1 MVSRPMGKPFIVRLH
16 CWLRSHKILGFSLV
30 LLCWAVFALLAAR
43 MQPDSSSMAFFPDDA
58 PQVRRMAKALDVSP
72 ASGLLFIDLSTE
84 RQGGKYALASAAD
97 AIVGDL
103 PRDMA
108 ERMGA
113 VGMPDAQALMALL
126 PYFMDDATLA
136 QLQQATDASQIVA
149 AVRSAH
155 NNLNSLLAAG
165 PAQEWLRAD
174 PLSLRRFVLSR
185 LPAEH
190 AGAMPDPV
198 LGYPVSA
205 DGKHLLLV
213 LRPAHS
219 LHDVSAAARLMDTI
233 HAAMQKHL
241 APDMQGLV
249 VGGHR
254 HSAVNAQVIQRDVT
268 NIVFFSMLG
277 FVLVY
282 ALLVRSRGA
291 LWLMLVPAFAASFA
305 LGGMTLLTP
314 ALSGLALGFGA
325 SVLGVAEDYAVHMHF
340 ALRSGDSTESV
351 LEHIT
356 PPLFQGYLV
365 NASGFAVLLLSGIPA
380 VRQLA
385 LFALL
390 TLSAGFALAVVVL
403 PICPWFNTPPL
414 PVRKENTAPRQPV
427 PLRVFASVFG
437 LLLLCY
443 ALFSIVR
450 VDVSPRTMGADMAQL
465 QQDGEKLKAI
475 WGSRDSNILVVEGP
489 TTDAALANGRA
500 VAQALRVLEP
510 ENKIGTLTD
519 VWPSPEQ
526 AQANVQRWE
535 AFAKAEGPRVQ
546 ALLASAAQRYGF
558 TAEAFAPFAQL
569 LERPVAQ
576 FDPSVLRAAG
586 LGEMVDVFL
595 HAPQADDHTARLL
608 LFTGKK
614 ADVSRLEP
622 ALAAQTMA
630 LAPGELETTLLQQ
643 LGMEKRLV
651 PLAWMAC
658 LALLFLYFRDARRTL
673 FASLPPLCSV
683 ACILAWMSITSHPLT
698 LAGMAAMPLVLGLA
712 ADHGI
717 VVTHDLVSGVKMG
730 VERAVVVSSLTT
742 FTGMGLLALAQ
753 HPALKAMGEVIFWGL
768 IVEVPVA
775 LWLLPRL
782 CRAQGKQA

>member
-1 MVSRPMGKPFIVRLH
+1 MRA
-16 CWLRSHKILGFSLV
+16 HKILAFSLV
-30 LLCWAVFALLAAR
+30 LVCWAVFALLAAR
-43 MQPDSSSMAFFPDDA
+43 MQPDSSSLAFFPDDA
-58 PQVRRMAKALDVSP
+58 PQVRRMARALDVSP
-72 ASGLLFIDLSTE
+72 ASGLLFIDLFTE
-84 RQGGKYALASAAD
+84 RPGGKYALASTAD
-97 AIVGDL
+97 AMVGDL
-103 PRDMA
+103 PPELA
-108 ERMGA
+108 ERVGVM
-113 VGMPDAQALMALL
+113 GMPDAQALMALL
-126 PYFMDDATLA
+126 PYFTDEATLA
-136 QLQQATDASQIVA
+136 QLQTATSASQIDTSVRA
-149 AVRSAH
+149 AH
-155 NNLNSLLAAG
+155 DNLNSLLAAG

-174 PLSLRRFVLSR
+174 PLGLRQRILSR

-219 LHDVSAAARLMDTI
+219 LHDVSAAALLMDAV
-233 HAAMQKHL
+233 HASMQKNL
-241 APDMQGLV
+241 ASDMQGLV

-254 HSAVNAQVIQRDVT
+254 HSAVNAQVIQRDIT

-282 ALLVRSRGA
+282 ALLVRSRGV

-305 LGGMTLLTP
+305 LGGMTLLSP

-340 ALRSGDSTESV
+340 ALRSGDSAESV
-351 LEHIT
+351 LGHIT

-390 TLSAGFALAVVVL
+390 TLSAGFALAVIVL
-403 PICPWFNTPPL
+403 PVCPWFNTPAL
-414 PVRKENTAPRQPV
+414 PVHKQNTDPRRPAG
-427 PLRVFASVFG
+427 LRVFLSISA

-443 ALFSIVR
+443 ALFSIVQ

-465 QQDGEKLKAI
+465 QQDGEKLKAV
-475 WGSRDSNILVVEGP
+475 WGSRDSNILVVEGKN
-489 TTDAALANGRA
+489 TDAALAHGRA
-500 VAQALRVLEP
+500 VVSSLRALEP
-510 ENKIGTLTD
+510 ENKLGTLTD
-519 VWPSPEQ
+519 VWPSKEQ
-526 AQANVQRWE
+526 AQANVMRWE
-535 AFAKAEGPRVQ
+535 AFAAAEGPRVRAQ
-546 ALLASAAQRYGF
+546 LISAAQRHGF
-558 TAEAFAPFAQL
+558 TVEAFVPFIQL
-569 LERPVAQ
+569 IERPVAE

-586 LGEMVDVFL
+586 LGEMMDVFL
-595 HAPQADDHTARLL
+595 HGPNADDSVARLL
-608 LFTGKK
+608 LFTTSK

-622 ALAAQTMA
+622 ALAELTTA
-630 LAPGELETTLLQQ
+630 LAPGELEATLLQQ
-643 LGMEKRLV
+643 LDMEKRLV
-651 PLAWMAC
+651 PLAWLAC
-658 LALLFLYFRDARRTL
+658 LTLLFLYFRDVPRTL
-673 FASLPPLCSV
+673 LASLPPLCSV

-775 LWLLPRL
+775 LWLLPML
-782 CRAQGKQA
+782 CRVEGKQA

>member
-1 MVSRPMGKPFIVRLH
+1 MGKPFIVGLH
-16 CWLRSHKILGFSLV
+16 CWMRSHKLLGFSLV
-30 LLCWAVFALLAAR
+30 LVCWAAFALLAAR
-43 MQPDSSSMAFFPDDA
+43 MQPDSSSLAFFPDDA
-58 PQVRRMAKALDVSP
+58 PQLHRMAKALDVSP

-84 RQGGKYALASAAD
+84 RHGGKYALASAAD

-103 PRDMA
+103 PPDMA
-108 ERMGA
+108 ARVGA
-113 VGMPDAQALMALL
+113 LGMPDAQALMALL
-126 PYFMDDATLA
+126 PYFTDEATLA
-136 QLQQATDASQIVA
+136 QLQCAAGDEQIDK
-149 AVRSAH
+149 AVRTAH
-155 NNLNSLLAAG
+155 DNLNSLLAAG

-174 PLSLRRFVLSR
+174 PLGLRQHVLSR

-219 LHDVSAAARLMDTI
+219 LHDVSAAAQLMDAV
-233 HAAMQKHL
+233 HAALQKHL

-254 HSAVNAQVIQRDVT
+254 HSAINAQVIQRDVT

-282 ALLVRSRGA
+282 ALLVRSRGV

-305 LGGMTLLTP
+305 LGGMTLLSP

-340 ALRSGDSTESV
+340 ALRSGDSVESV

-403 PICPWFNTPPL
+403 PVCPWFNTPALLMHKQNTDPRR
-414 PVRKENTAPRQPV
+414 PVG
-427 PLRVFASVFG
+427 LRVFFSISA

-443 ALFSIVR
+443 ALFSIVQ

-465 QQDGEKLKAI
+465 QQDGEKLKAV
-475 WGSRDSNILVVEGP
+475 WGSRDSNILVVEGK
-489 TTDAALANGRA
+489 TTAEALANGRA
-500 VAQALRVLEP
+500 IAEALRRLEP
-510 ENKIGTLTD
+510 DNKLGTLTD
-519 VWPSPEQ
+519 VWPSKEQ
-526 AQANVQRWE
+526 AQANVQRWQS
-535 AFAKAEGPRVQ
+535 FAKEEGPRVRAQ
-546 ALLASAAQRYGF
+546 LISAAQRYGF
-558 TAEAFAPFAQL
+558 TAEAFAPFTQML
-569 LERPVAQ
+569 GSPVSE
-576 FDPSVLRAAG
+576 FDSSVLRVAG

-595 HAPQADDHTARLL
+595 HGPNADDSVARLL
-608 LFTGKK
+608 LFTSSK

-622 ALAAQTMA
+622 ALAAQTLA
-630 LAPGELETTLLQQ
+630 LAPRDLETTLLQQ
-643 LGMEKRLV
+643 LDVEKRLV
-651 PLAWMAC
+651 PLAWLAC
-658 LALLFLYFRDARRTL
+658 LALLFLYFRDVPRTL
-673 FASLPPLCSV
+673 LASLPPLCSV

-753 HPALKAMGEVIFWGL
+753 HPALRAMGEVIFWGL

-775 LWLLPRL
+775 LWLLPTL
-782 CRAQGKQA
+782 CRVEEKQA

>member
-1 MVSRPMGKPFIVRLH
+1 M
-16 CWLRSHKILGFSLV
+16 RSHKVLGFSLV
-30 LLCWAVFALLAAR
+30 LLCWAIFALFAAR
-43 MQPDSSSMAFFPDDA
+43 MQPDSSSLAFFPDDA
-58 PQVRRMAKALDVSP
+58 PQVRRMARALDVSP
-72 ASGLLFIDLSTE
+72 ASGLLFIDLFTE
-84 RQGGKYALASAAD
+84 RPGGKFALASAAD
-97 AIVGDL
+97 AMVGDL
-103 PRDMA
+103 PPQMA
-108 ERMGA
+108 ERVGA
-113 VGMPDAQALMALL
+113 MGMPNAQALMALL
-126 PYFMDDATLA
+126 PYFTDEATLS
-136 QLQQATDASQIVA
+136 QLQHAANAEQIDA

-155 NNLNSLLAAG
+155 DNLNSLLAAG
-165 PAQEWLRAD
+165 PAQDWLRAD
-174 PLSLRRFVLSR
+174 PLGLRKHVLAR

-213 LRPAHS
+213 LRPTHS
-219 LHDVSAAARLMDTI
+219 LHDVSAAAQLMDAI
-233 HAAMQKHL
+233 HASMQKNL
-241 APDMQGLV
+241 GPDMQGLV

-282 ALLVRSRGA
+282 AVLVRSRGV

-305 LGGMTLLTP
+305 LGGMTLLSP

-340 ALRSGDSTESV
+340 ALRSGGSTETV

-365 NASGFAVLLLSGIPA
+365 NASGFAVLLFSGIPA

-390 TLSAGFALAVVVL
+390 TLSAGLALAVVVL
-403 PICPWFNTPPL
+403 PVCPWFNMPAL
-414 PVRKENTAPRQPV
+414 PVRKENTAPRKPV
-427 PLRVFASVFG
+427 PQRVFLSVFA

-465 QQDGEKLKAI
+465 QQDGEKLKSI
-475 WGSRDSNILVVEGP
+475 WGSRDSNILVIEGK
-489 TTDAALANGRA
+489 TTDEALANGRA
-500 VAQALRVLEP
+500 VVEALRRLEP
-510 ENKIGTLTD
+510 DNKVGSLTD

-526 AQANVQRWE
+526 AQANVHRWK
-535 AFAKAEGPRVQ
+535 AFASAEGPRVRA
-546 ALLASAAQRYGF
+546 ALTSAAQRYGF
-558 TAEAFAPFAQL
+558 TAEAFAPFMQM
-569 LERPVAQ
+569 LERPVGD
-576 FDPSVLRAAG
+576 FDQAVLRAAG

-595 HAPQADDHTARLL
+595 HAAHADDPTARLL
-608 LFTGKK
+608 LFTTNKT
-614 ADVSRLEP
+614 DVGQLEP
-622 ALAAQTMA
+622 ALAAQTTA

-651 PLAWMAC
+651 PMAWLAC
-658 LALLFLYFRDARRTL
+658 LALLFLYFRDMRRTL
-673 FASLPPLCSV
+673 LASLPPLCSV

-775 LWLLPRL
+775 LWFLPLL
-782 CRAQGKQA
+782 CRVEGKQA

>member
-1 MVSRPMGKPFIVRLH
+1 M
-16 CWLRSHKILGFSLV
+16 RSHKILAFSLV
-30 LLCWAVFALLAAR
+30 LVCWAVFALLASR
-43 MQPDSSSMAFFPDDA
+43 MQPDSSSLAFFPDDA

-72 ASGLLFIDLSTE
+72 ASGLLFIDLFTD
-84 RQGGKYALASAAD
+84 RPGGKYALASAAD
-97 AIVGDL
+97 AITADL
-103 PRDMA
+103 PLAMA
-108 ERMGA
+108 ERVGA
-113 VGMPDAQALMALL
+113 MGMPDAQALMALL
-126 PYFMDDATLA
+126 PYFTDEGTLA
-136 QLQQATDASQIVA
+136 RLQTATNASQIDTS
-149 AVRSAH
+149 VRVAH

-174 PLSLRRFVLSR
+174 PLGLRQHILSR

-213 LRPAHS
+213 LRPAYS
-219 LHDVSAAARLMDTI
+219 LHDVSAAALLMDAI
-233 HAAMQKHL
+233 HASMQKNL

-254 HSAVNAQVIQRDVT
+254 HSAINAQVIQRDVT

-282 ALLVRSRGA
+282 ALLVRSRGV

-305 LGGMTLLTP
+305 LGGMTLLSP

-340 ALRSGDSTESV
+340 ALRSGDSVESV

-390 TLSAGFALAVVVL
+390 TLSAGFALAVIVL
-403 PICPWFNTPPL
+403 PVCPWFNTPAL
-414 PVRKENTAPRQPV
+414 PVHKQNTDPRRPV
-427 PLRVFASVFG
+427 GLRVFLSISAF
-437 LLLLCY
+437 LLLCY
-443 ALFSIVR
+443 ALFSIVQ

-465 QQDGEKLKAI
+465 QLDGEKLKSV
-475 WGSRDSNILVVEGP
+475 WGSRDSNILVVEGKN
-489 TTDAALANGRA
+489 TDAALAYGRA
-500 VAQALRVLEP
+500 VASSLRTLEP
-510 ENKIGTLTD
+510 ENKLGTLTD
-519 VWPSPEQ
+519 VWPSKEQ
-526 AQANVQRWE
+526 AQANVQRWKT
-535 AFAKAEGPRVQ
+535 FAAAEGPRVRAQ
-546 ALLASAAQRYGF
+546 LISAAQRYGF
-558 TAEAFAPFAQL
+558 TAEAFAPFIQL
-569 LERPVAQ
+569 LERPVAE
-576 FDPSVLRAAG
+576 FDPSALRAAG

-595 HAPQADDHTARLL
+595 HGPSADDSMARLL
-608 LFTGKK
+608 LFTTSK

-622 ALAAQTMA
+622 AALAEQTTA
-630 LAPGELETTLLQQ
+630 LAPGELEATLLQQ
-643 LGMEKRLV
+643 LDREKRLV
-651 PLAWMAC
+651 PLAWLAC
-658 LALLFLYFRDARRTL
+658 LTLLFLYFRDVPRTL
-673 FASLPPLCSV
+673 LASLPPLCSV

-753 HPALKAMGEVIFWGL
+753 HPALRAMGEVIFWGL

-775 LWLLPRL
+775 LWLLPTL
-782 CRAQGKQA
+782 CRVEEKQA

>member
-1 MVSRPMGKPFIVRLH
+1 M
-16 CWLRSHKILGFSLV
+16 RSHKVLV
-30 LLCWAVFALLAAR
+30 SCMVFLCWAIFALLAAR
-43 MQPDSSSMAFFPDDA
+43 MQSDSSSLAFFPDDA
-58 PQVRRMAKALDVSP
+58 PRVRRMAEALDVSP

-84 RQGGKYALASAAD
+84 RHGGKYALASAAD
-97 AIVGDL
+97 AILSDL
-103 PRDMA
+103 PSEMA
-108 ERMGA
+108 ERVGA
-113 VGMPDAQALMALL
+113 LGMPDAQALMALL
-126 PYFMDDATLA
+126 PYLTDEATLA
-136 QLQQATDASQIVA
+136 QLQRTVGAVQIDN
-149 AVRSAH
+149 AVRAAH
-155 NNLNSLLAAG
+155 DNLNSLLAAG

-174 PLSLRRFVLSR
+174 PLGLRQYVLSR

-190 AGAMPDPV
+190 AGAMPDPI

-213 LRPAHS
+213 LRPTHS
-219 LHDVSAAARLMDTI
+219 LHDVNAAAQLMDAI
-233 HAAMQKHL
+233 HISMQKNL
-241 APDMQGLV
+241 AADMQGLV

-282 ALLVRSRGA
+282 ALLVRSLGA

-305 LGGMTLLTP
+305 LGGMTLITP
-314 ALSGLALGFGA
+314 TLSGLALGFGA

-340 ALRSGDSTESV
+340 ALRSGGSTEGV

-390 TLSAGFALAVVVL
+390 TLSAGFALAVIVL
-403 PICPWFNTPPL
+403 PVCPWFNTPPL
-414 PVRKENTAPRQPV
+414 PAQKQNTAPREPV
-427 PLRVFASVFG
+427 RLRVFLSVLV

-465 QQDGEKLKAI
+465 QLDGEKLKSI
-475 WGSRDSNILVVEGP
+475 WGSRDSNILVVEGK
-489 TTDAALANGRA
+489 TTNEALAHARA
-500 VAQALRVLEP
+500 VAESLRILEP

-519 VWPSPEQ
+519 VWPSKEQ
-526 AQANVQRWE
+526 TQANVQRWK
-535 AFAKAEGPRVQ
+535 AFATAEGARVRT
-546 ALLASAAQRYGF
+546 LLTSAAQRYGF
-558 TAEAFAPFAQL
+558 TAEAFAPFEQL
-569 LERPVAQ
+569 LERPVAE
-576 FDPSVLRAAG
+576 FDPSVLRTAG

-595 HAPQADDHTARLL
+595 HGPNADAPTARIL
-608 LFTGKK
+608 LFTTNRT
-614 ADVSRLEP
+614 DVSRLEP
-622 ALAAQTMA
+622 ILAGQTTA

-643 LGMEKRLV
+643 LDREKRLV
-651 PLAWMAC
+651 PLAWLAC
-658 LALLFLYFRDARRTL
+658 LTLLFLYFRDVGRAL
-673 FASLPPLCSV
+673 LASLPPLCSV
-683 ACILAWMSITSHPLT
+683 VCILMWMSITSHPLT
-698 LAGMAAMPLVLGLA
+698 LAGIAVMPLVLGLA

-775 LWLLPRL
+775 LWLLPIL
-782 CRAQGKQA
+782 CRIEGKQA

>member
-1 MVSRPMGKPFIVRLH
+1 
-16 CWLRSHKILGFSLV
+16 
-30 LLCWAVFALLAAR
+30 
-43 MQPDSSSMAFFPDDA
+43 MQPDSSSLAFFPDDA
-58 PQVRRMAKALDVSP
+58 PQLRRMAKALDVSP

-84 RQGGKYALASAAD
+84 RHGGKYALASVAD
-97 AIVGDL
+97 ALVGDL
-103 PRDMA
+103 PPDMA
-108 ERMGA
+108 ERVGA
-113 VGMPDAQALMALL
+113 VGMPDARALMALL
-126 PYFMDDATLA
+126 PYFTDEATLA
-136 QLQQATDASQIVA
+136 QLQRAAADAQIDTSVRA
-149 AVRSAH
+149 ARD
-155 NNLNSLLAAG
+155 NLNSLLAAG

-174 PLSLRRFVLSR
+174 PLGLRQHVLSR

-190 AGAMPDPV
+190 AWAMPDPV

-219 LHDVSAAARLMDTI
+219 LHDVSAAARLMGAI
-233 HAAMQKHL
+233 HASMQQHL

-282 ALLVRSRGA
+282 ALLVRSRGV

-305 LGGMTLLTP
+305 LGGMTLLSP
-314 ALSGLALGFGA
+314 VLSGLALGFGA

-340 ALRSGDSTESV
+340 ALRSGQSTETV

-390 TLSAGFALAVVVL
+390 TLSAGFALAVIVL
-403 PICPWFNTPPL
+403 PVCPWFNTPPL
-414 PVRKENTAPRQPV
+414 PVHKQNTEPRQPA
-427 PLRVFASVFG
+427 PLRVFACVFS

-450 VDVSPRTMGADMAQL
+450 VDVSPRTMGAGMAQL

-475 WGSRDSNILVVEGP
+475 WGSRDSNILVVEGK
-489 TTDAALANGRA
+489 TTAEALANGRA
-500 VAQALRVLEP
+500 VADALRRLEP
-510 ENKIGTLTD
+510 KNKLGTLTD
-519 VWPSPEQ
+519 VWPSQDQ
-526 AQANVQRWE
+526 AQANVQRWQT
-535 AFAKAEGPRVQ
+535 FIKAEGARVR

-558 TAEAFAPFAQL
+558 TAEAFAPFTHL
-569 LERPVAQ
+569 LESPVVD
-576 FDPSVLRAAG
+576 FDLAALRAAG

-595 HAPQADDHTARLL
+595 PAPKADDPTARLL
-608 LFTGKK
+608 LFTSNK
-614 ADVSRLEP
+614 ADVSQL
-622 ALAAQTMA
+622 ALTLAEQTTA

-643 LGMEKRLV
+643 FDMEKRLV
-651 PLAWMAC
+651 PLAWLAC
-658 LALLFLYFRDARRTL
+658 LALLFLYFRDVRRTL
-673 FASLPPLCSV
+673 LASLPPLCSV
-683 ACILAWMSITSHPLT
+683 ACILAWMSITGHPLT

-775 LWLLPRL
+775 LWLLPKL
-782 CRAQGKQA
+782 CRVEGKQA

>member
-1 MVSRPMGKPFIVRLH
+1 MGKPFIVGLH
-16 CWLRSHKILGFSLV
+16 CWMRTHRVLGFSLV
-30 LLCWAVFALLAAR
+30 LVCWAVFALLAAR
-43 MQPDSSSMAFFPDDA
+43 MQPDSSSLAFFPDDA
-58 PQVRRMAKALDVSP
+58 PQLHRMAKALDVSP

-84 RQGGKYALASAAD
+84 RHGGKYALASAAD
-97 AIVGDL
+97 AMVGDL
-103 PRDMA
+103 PSDMA
-108 ERMGA
+108 ERVGA
-113 VGMPDAQALMALL
+113 VGMPDARALMALL
-126 PYFMDDATLA
+126 PYFTDEATLA
-136 QLQQATDASQIVA
+136 HLQRATADAQIDTS
-149 AVRSAH
+149 VRATRD
-155 NNLNSLLAAG
+155 NLNSLLAAG

-174 PLSLRRFVLSR
+174 PLGLRQHVLSR
-185 LPAEH
+185 LPVEH

-219 LHDVSAAARLMDTI
+219 LHDVSAAARLMDAV
-233 HAAMQKHL
+233 HASMQKHL

-282 ALLVRSRGA
+282 ALLVRSRGV

-305 LGGMTLLTP
+305 LGGMTLLSP
-314 ALSGLALGFGA
+314 VLSGLALGFGA

-340 ALRSGDSTESV
+340 ALRSGQSTENV

-385 LFALL
+385 MFALL
-390 TLSAGFALAVVVL
+390 TLSAGFALAVIVL
-403 PICPWFNTPPL
+403 PVCPWFNTPPL
-414 PVRKENTAPRQPV
+414 PVHKQNTEPRQPA
-427 PLRVFASVFG
+427 PLRVFACVSG

-450 VDVSPRTMGADMAQL
+450 VDVSPRTMGAGMAQL
-465 QQDGEKLKAI
+465 QKDGEKLKAV
-475 WGSRDSNILVVEGP
+475 WGSRDSNILVVECK
-489 TTDAALANGRA
+489 TTTEALANGRA
-500 VAQALRVLEP
+500 VAYALRRLEP
-510 ENKIGTLTD
+510 DNKLGTLTD
-519 VWPSPEQ
+519 VWPSQEQ
-526 AQANVQRWE
+526 AQANVQRWQ
-535 AFAKAEGPRVQ
+535 AFTRAEGPRVR

-558 TAEAFAPFAQL
+558 TAEVFAPFTQL
-569 LERPVAQ
+569 LESPVAD
-576 FDPSVLRAAG
+576 FDPAALRAAG

-595 HAPQADDHTARLL
+595 HAPTADDPTARLL
-608 LFTGKK
+608 LFTS
-614 ADVSRLEP
+614 AQTDVSQLEP
-622 ALAAQTMA
+622 ALAAQTTA

-643 LGMEKRLV
+643 LNMEKRLV
-651 PLAWMAC
+651 PLAWLAC
-658 LALLFLYFRDARRTL
+658 LALLFLYFRDVRRTL
-673 FASLPPLCSV
+673 LASLPPLCSV
-683 ACILAWMSITSHPLT
+683 ACILAWMSLTGHPLT

-775 LWLLPRL
+775 LWLLPKL
-782 CRAQGKQA
+782 CRVEGKQA

>member
-1 MVSRPMGKPFIVRLH
+1 MTRPFIVRLH
-16 CWLRSHKILGFSLV
+16 CWMRSHRILGFSLV
-30 LLCWAVFALLAAR
+30 LLCWAIAAFLASR
-43 MQPDSSSMAFFPDDA
+43 MQADSSSMAFFPDDA

-72 ASGLLFIDLSTE
+72 ASGLLFVDLSTG
-84 RQGGKYALASAAD
+84 RPDGKYALASAAD
-97 AIVGDL
+97 AVMGDL
-103 PRDMA
+103 PAAMV
-108 ERMGA
+108 ERVGA
-113 VGMPDAQALMALL
+113 LGMPDARAIMALL
-126 PYFMDDATLA
+126 PYFVDEATLA
-136 QLQQATDASQIVA
+136 SLQRAADDAQVDA
-149 AVRSAH
+149 AVRKAH
-155 NNLNSLLAAG
+155 DAMNSLLAAG

-174 PLSLRRFVLSR
+174 PLGLRQVVLSR

-190 AGAMPDPV
+190 AGAMPDPA

-213 LRPAHS
+213 LRPVHS
-219 LHDVSAAARLMDTI
+219 LHDVSAAAQLMDAI
-233 HAAMQKHL
+233 HASMQKHL
-241 APDMQGLV
+241 AEDIRGLV

-254 HSAVNAQVIQRDVT
+254 HSAVNAQVIQRDVSK
-268 NIVFFSMLG
+268 IVIFSILG

-291 LWLMLVPAFAASFA
+291 LWLILVPAFAASFA

-340 ALRSGDSTESV
+340 ALRSGGATESV

-403 PICPWFNTPPL
+403 PVCPWFNTPPL
-414 PVRKENTAPRQPV
+414 PMLRQHTAPRQPV
-427 PLRVFASVFG
+427 ALRVYLSVFA
-437 LLLLCY
+437 LLALCY
-443 ALFSIVR
+443 ALFSMVR

-465 QQDGEKLKAI
+465 QQDGEKLKAV
-475 WGSRDSNILVVEGP
+475 WGSRDSNILVVEGK
-489 TTDAALANGRA
+489 TTDEALANGRT

-510 ENKIGTLTD
+510 QNKLGTLTD
-519 VWPSPEQ
+519 VYPSQEQ
-526 AQANVQRWE
+526 AQANVQRWN
-535 AFAKAEGPRVQ
+535 AFVRAEGPRVQ

-558 TAEAFAPFAQL
+558 TAQAFAPFMQM
-569 LERPVAQ
+569 LEQPAAT
-576 FDPSVLRAAG
+576 FDPAMLRAAG

-595 HAPQADDHTARLL
+595 HAPQAGDDTARLL
-608 LFTGKK
+608 LFTSTR
-614 ADVSRLEP
+614 ADVSGLEP
-622 ALAAQTMA
+622 SLAMQTLA
-630 LAPGELETTLLQQ
+630 LAPGELEATLLHQ
-643 LGMEKRLV
+643 LDLEKRLV

-658 LALLFLYFRDARRTL
+658 LALLFIYFRDMRRTL
-673 FASLPPLCSV
+673 LASLPPLCSV
-683 ACILAWMSITSHPLT
+683 ICILAWMSITGHPLT
-698 LAGMAAMPLVLGLA
+698 LAGMAAMPLVLGLS

-782 CRAQGKQA
+782 CRVEGKQV